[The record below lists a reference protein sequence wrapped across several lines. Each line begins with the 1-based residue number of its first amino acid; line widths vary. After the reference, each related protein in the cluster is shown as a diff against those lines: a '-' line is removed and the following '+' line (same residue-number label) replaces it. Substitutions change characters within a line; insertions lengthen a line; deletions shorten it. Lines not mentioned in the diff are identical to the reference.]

1 MNNLDFDFTTLRSV
15 TATKLII
22 GLLGLILCLSG
33 QSCSKQEADFD
44 STPLRSV
51 NMANRHDTVINK
63 VVFKKIEHQEVFDGS
78 RSGLAPFL
86 NVLNLVLDSTQ
97 VTSNPTWVQFNG
109 TKIATIQA
117 TASNQQPVIYLNY
130 AYYHY
135 SNCTITFVDG
145 TQWIHNKPIYI
156 SYPITGNLNLSGP
169 LSGWSSLKI
178 DHPNNLVRYV
188 NSNVWKPSWLPM
200 WGATWRVYTWI
211 VNGQRMDLEPISKDY
226 RTFRFF

>member
-1 MNNLDFDFTTLRSV
+1 MNNLIKTF
-15 TATKLII
+15 I
-22 GLLGLILCLSG
+22 GFALLWIVACQKDSG
-33 QSCSKQEADFD
+33 FD
-44 STPLRSV
+44 SLTSTPQAALSHQHSTQSP
-51 NMANRHDTVINK
+51 MDTVINK
-63 VVFKKIEHQEVFDGS
+63 LVFKKIEHQEVFDGS

-117 TASNQQPVIYLNY
+117 TASNQQPAIYLNY